1 MELTSAM
8 LHCDCSTKPGKT
20 FRPEAFTVGGTRL
33 AVDHDS
39 WVKHNDDRQLGGWAG
54 DGTRTLRIL
63 GTKEGQSRNNEDPHQ
78 IGLRRPRSMSVL
90 RAADNDGSTGFPRQ

>member
-1 MELTSAM
+1 VELTSAM
-8 LHCDCSTKPGKT
+8 LHCDCSTKLGKT

-54 DGTRTLRIL
+54 DGTHFENSRYEG
-63 GTKEGQSRNNEDPHQ
+63 GTKPEQ
-78 IGLRRPRSMSVL
+78 RRPLPNWTKAPRSMSVL
-90 RAADNDGSTGFPRQ
+90 RAADNDGPTGFPRQ